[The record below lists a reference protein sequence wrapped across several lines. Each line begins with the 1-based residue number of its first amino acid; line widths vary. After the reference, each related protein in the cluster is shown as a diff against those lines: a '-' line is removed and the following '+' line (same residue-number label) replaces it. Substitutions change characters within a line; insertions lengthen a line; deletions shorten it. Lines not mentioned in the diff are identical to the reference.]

1 MSTGCSTAYTADS
14 RRFEST
20 QAHSS
25 VSLGNGGSRRKRAV
39 AVLGCLTFAVNAYL
53 LYPPLPFPIPFVTF
67 GLVLSSLGAVKALM
81 LEGPRNEA
89 SERHAPAILAL
100 ITVFPIGFFR
110 MVGALPPNALS
121 TEQLQTMYTVLLGI
135 TVFAAGAIAMCSRN
149 EASTPAAAA
158 DNSLIADE
166 GATTSE
172 EVHRI
177 EDTNDATGPSL
188 GSWLSFGSQ
197 KNPQAVVRPTNAA
210 LK

>member
-1 MSTGCSTAYTADS
+1 MP
-14 RRFEST
+14 ST
-20 QAHSS
+20 Q
-25 VSLGNGGSRRKRAV
+25 NTERAV

-53 LYPPLPFPIPFVTF
+53 LYPPLPFSIPFVTF

-100 ITVFPIGFFR
+100 ATVFPIGLIR
-110 MVGALPPNALS
+110 TICALPSNALS

-135 TVFAAGAIAMCSRN
+135 TVFAAGAFAMCSRY

-166 GATTSE
+166 GSTTSE

-177 EDTNDATGPSL
+177 EETEDSTGPSL

-197 KNPQAVVRPTNAA
+197 KNAQADTPPEYSSVPTSPP
-210 LK
+210 